1 MLRLPRRAEE
11 ELRVSVEAGKSVV
24 VVAAGLAV
32 QDVPRFANVT
42 QREAFRGLS
51 FITTHISEWKNL
63 L

>member
-11 ELRVSVEAGKSVV
+11 ELRVSVEVGKSVV
-24 VVAAGLAV
+24 VVAGLAV
-32 QDVPRFANVT
+32 QTVPRFANFT